1 MTRPLGQTMPGGLVR
16 SAPAARAAC
25 RVLVSLA
32 AAPLLLASSAIA
44 GAQAIRG
51 TIKARES
58 EAPVPGARVTVTD
71 TANAVLAEV
80 VSGPDG
86 KFLISFKAN
95 GRFVVGVRKI
105 GWTPSFSDL
114 ISATATDTMLVD
126 FLVPAEPTALATAE
140 VSATAPTTFNS
151 RAIAD
156 AQRKG
161 WKVYSP
167 EIVERYRDVAGTF
180 IDMMRE
186 AGATGLNFARGDC
199 VRSVRYNRC
208 LVYVLD
214 GQPSG
219 TNIYIHPRDVYFF
232 AVLTASESASQWG
245 SKAPWGAIVVY
256 TRMYGDKRK
265 P

>member
-1 MTRPLGQTMPGGLVR
+1 MAACSVTAVV
-16 SAPAARAAC
+16 ARAT
-25 RVLVSLA
+25 
-32 AAPLLLASSAIA
+32 A
-44 GAQAIRG
+44 GAQSIRG
-51 TIKARES
+51 TIKAQES
-58 EAPVPGARVTVTD
+58 EVAVPGARVTVTD
-71 TANAVLAEV
+71 TTNAVLAEV

-86 KFLISFKAN
+86 KFFVSFKAN

-105 GWTPSFSDL
+105 GWTPSFSDP
-114 ISATATDTMLVD
+114 ISATAADTMLVD
-126 FLVPAEPTALATAE
+126 FLVPAEPTALAAAE
-140 VSATAPTTFNS
+140 VSAAAPTTFNS
-151 RAIAD
+151 RAIAE

-167 EIVERYRDVAGTF
+167 QVVERFRDVAGTF
-180 IDMMRE
+180 VDMMRE
-186 AGATGLNFARGDC
+186 AGATGLNFSRGDC

-232 AVLTASESASQWG
+232 AVLSASESASQWG
-245 SKAPWGAIVVY
+245 NKAPWGAIVVY
-256 TRMYGDKRK
+256 TRMYGDRRK